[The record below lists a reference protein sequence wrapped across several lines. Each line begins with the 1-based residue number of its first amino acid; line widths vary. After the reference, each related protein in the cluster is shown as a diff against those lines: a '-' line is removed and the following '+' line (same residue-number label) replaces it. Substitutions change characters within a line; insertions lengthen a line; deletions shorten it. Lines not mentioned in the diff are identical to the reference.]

1 MTTLYLIRHAE
12 AEGNVFRRL
21 HGQYD
26 SHITPNGRRQIAALA
41 QRFCEVPIHAVYA
54 SDLLRTRTTAQA
66 IYREKG
72 LPLHTDP
79 RFRELNCGVWEDLPF
94 GYLSRFYPAE
104 NHDFSHRP
112 RQWACEGSETFELY
126 TSRFLA
132 AMEEVARRHE
142 GESVAIFSHGM
153 VMRGVLQRLFFP
165 DTEELAHSENT
176 AVTRLFYE
184 DGTYRLDL
192 LNDASH
198 LPPEITTMGR
208 QSWWRAGAPEDFN
221 IWFRDGAAPEGLL
234 RRVALRRDEEVGS
247 LTLSLPSGDTAIWE
261 EGALLG
267 ERCRNPETAAQLLG
281 EAISLARRAGKTTLA
296 AGAGLTQEAIQ
307 EALRCYGFESGVL
320 SL

>member
-26 SHITPNGRRQIAALA
+26 SHITPNGHRQIAALA
-41 QRFCEVPIHAVYA
+41 QRFRDVPISAVYA

-72 LPLHTDP
+72 LPLNPDP

-94 GYLSRFYPAE
+94 GYLSQFHPAQ

-112 RQWACEGSETFELY
+112 RQWSCEGSETFEIY
-126 TSRFLA
+126 TGRFLA

-142 GESVAIFSHGM
+142 GQSVAIFSHGM

-165 DTEELAHSENT
+165 DTDELAHSENT
-176 AVTRLFYE
+176 AVTRLSYH
-184 DGTYRLDL
+184 DGTYRLEL

-208 QSWWRAGAPEDFN
+208 QSWWRKGAPEDFN
-221 IWFRDGAAPEGLL
+221 LWFRDSAAPEGHV
-234 RRVALRRDEEVGS
+234 RRAALRREHEVGF
-247 LTLSLPSGDTAIWE
+247 LSLFLPDGNTAIWE
-261 EGALLG
+261 EGALT
-267 ERCRNPETAAQLLG
+267 EESCRNPETAAQLLG
-281 EAISLARRAGKTTLA
+281 EAISLARRAGKTVLL
-296 AGAGLTQEAIQ
+296 AGASLTQPAVQ
-307 EALRCYGFESGVL
+307 EALAQYGFRSGAL
-320 SL
+320 EL